1 MESIKFVKK
10 SSNKGNNPKNL
21 EYIKNRANR
30 IITTLSSIIII
41 LFIIVIYL
49 FLNINSKKCFIKEL
63 IEENNNLKIKHNNTI
78 EEKSITNINDSYYF
92 TLKNQFYRRF
102 EKVFLKYRKEAE
114 LSEEYR
120 DKLKKDILNG
130 YSSLYNKQYTT
141 IDTII
146 FNKKLNLGN
155 ALFAINNYIYYCEI
169 LGCKNLY
176 LSNDYW
182 FIKKPIYDK
191 ELDIN
196 ISPFN
201 INNTFNKETTLYIE
215 KKTNFD
221 ESIKT
226 FSNNIIPI
234 RTYILK
240 DEILSN
246 VKLID
251 TNDEDLII
259 NIRSGEDVFS
269 KQYYSPESYHQ
280 PPLCFYQTIIETFNF
295 TNIYIISNGKENPV
309 INELLKIYNN
319 IKFMHGT
326 EEEDVRM
333 ILSAKNLVLATSSF
347 PIELVKLNDNVKNVF
362 FYDFLKEEDKFL
374 WHFKEN
380 NLRPLKYNLFV
391 MYPTKEYVKIM
402 NPWRKQDAQFNQMIK
417 EKCNKKFR
425 IIPSYFV

>member
-1 MESIKFVKK
+1 MESTKFVKK
-10 SSNKGNNPKNL
+10 SSNKRTLQKNL

-30 IITTLSSIIII
+30 IIITLSSIIII

-78 EEKSITNINDSYYF
+78 EEKSININDSYYS

-146 FNKKLNLGN
+146 FDKKLNLGN

-201 INNTFNKETTLYIE
+201 INNTFNKETTLCVE
-215 KKTNFD
+215 NKTNFD
-221 ESIKT
+221 KSIKT
-226 FSNNIIPI
+226 FSNDIIPI

-251 TNDEDLII
+251 TNDEDLITT
-259 NIRSGEDVFS
+259 
-269 KQYYSPESYHQ
+269 K
-280 PPLCFYQTIIETFNF
+280 II
-295 TNIYIISNGKENPV
+295 
-309 INELLKIYNN
+309 
-319 IKFMHGT
+319 
-326 EEEDVRM
+326 
-333 ILSAKNLVLATSSF
+333 
-347 PIELVKLNDNVKNVF
+347 
-362 FYDFLKEEDKFL
+362 
-374 WHFKEN
+374 
-380 NLRPLKYNLFV
+380 
-391 MYPTKEYVKIM
+391 
-402 NPWRKQDAQFNQMIK
+402 
-417 EKCNKKFR
+417 
-425 IIPSYFV
+425 

>member
-1 MESIKFVKK
+1 MESTKFVKK
-10 SSNKGNNPKNL
+10 SSNKRTLQKNL

-30 IITTLSSIIII
+30 IIITLSSIIII

-78 EEKSITNINDSYYF
+78 EDKTLTNYTNNKNITPIYNNINDSNYS

-120 DKLKKDILNG
+120 NKLKKDILNG

-146 FNKKLNLGN
+146 FDKKLNLGN

-201 INNTFNKETTLYIE
+201 INNTFNKETTLCVE
-215 KKTNFD
+215 NKTNFD
-221 ESIKT
+221 KSIKT
-226 FSNNIIPI
+226 FSNDIIPI

-251 TNDEDLII
+251 TNDEDLITT
-259 NIRSGEDVFS
+259 
-269 KQYYSPESYHQ
+269 K
-280 PPLCFYQTIIETFNF
+280 II
-295 TNIYIISNGKENPV
+295 
-309 INELLKIYNN
+309 
-319 IKFMHGT
+319 
-326 EEEDVRM
+326 
-333 ILSAKNLVLATSSF
+333 
-347 PIELVKLNDNVKNVF
+347 
-362 FYDFLKEEDKFL
+362 
-374 WHFKEN
+374 
-380 NLRPLKYNLFV
+380 
-391 MYPTKEYVKIM
+391 
-402 NPWRKQDAQFNQMIK
+402 
-417 EKCNKKFR
+417 
-425 IIPSYFV
+425 